1 LYNPHPLNLSL
12 GFSVVQAVVRGELRS
27 HQQRTSLLREA
38 QLLLDTVNSD
48 IFEFKNRSETA
59 EKLKHKKRRK
69 KRECCEKEEG
79 ENDEDEGV
87 RVLRR
92 LKPNLGIRV
101 SEFMKK
107 MISSS
112 FF

>member
-1 LYNPHPLNLSL
+1 
-12 GFSVVQAVVRGELRS
+12 
-27 HQQRTSLLREA
+27 
-38 QLLLDTVNSD
+38 VNSD

-69 KRECCEKEEG
+69 KRESCEKEEG

-87 RVLRR
+87 RILRR